1 MQTSNPPPNTGLPW
15 HKLLAPLPA
24 DAVPRRSPVA
34 PPEVLAMPEG
44 AAIAGWEN
52 LTVDL
57 SAGAAGLRVVLVLLD
72 ETGRALS
79 ASDLVLYRS
88 EGMEGGEAVVETRQ
102 ESLGGRLE
110 EDGTFRGTRW
120 QSLHVE
126 TAGGREIR
134 KELTPAEPRDEDV
147 VALKGLVEEM
157 MKRSV
162 QNGNK

>member
-1 MQTSNPPPNTGLPW
+1 MQTPNPPPNTGLPW

-24 DAVPRRSPVA
+24 DALPRRSPVA
-34 PPEVLAMPEG
+34 PPEVLARPEG

-52 LTVDL
+52 LIVDL

-72 ETGRALS
+72 ETGRAIS

-88 EGMEGGEAVVETRQ
+88 EGLEGGEAVVETRQ

-110 EDGTFRGTRW
+110 SDGSFRGTRW

-134 KELTPAEPRDEDV
+134 NENTPFAPEADEV
-147 VALKGLVEEM
+147 VALKTLVADVL
-157 MKRSV
+157 RRAAL
-162 QNGNK
+162 